1 MKTISPKFVLS
12 IVCISLSL
20 LTGCVGPRQASENW
34 PQSLPPL
41 EFYKDVYYADQKN
54 QPQQTLNNYLRW
66 VRNFY
71 QGFELY
77 RQGWNDFV
85 PQVLADVEDPQKRS
99 EVERQL
105 YYLGRDISGEWG
117 KYDEKRLIRTR
128 HLSVWGNAMRTAMA
142 TGDVLEIINEVEQ
155 DVEALLNRTLDPDEI
170 NADRYYEQD
179 KDDAFRF

>member
-1 MKTISPKFVLS
+1 MKSISSKTVSAL
-12 IVCISLSL
+12 IGITLAL
-20 LTGCVGPRQASENW
+20 LVGCVGPRQASENW

-41 EFYKDVYYADQKN
+41 SFYKEIYYADKRN

-77 RQGWNDFV
+77 RQGWSDFV
-85 PQVLADVEDPQKRS
+85 PDVLADIEDSQKKL

-117 KYDEKRLIRTR
+117 KYDEKRLVRTR

-142 TGDVLEIINEVEQ
+142 KGDVLEIINKVEQ
-155 DVEALLNRTLDPDEI
+155 DVEALLNKSLEPEEI
-170 NADRYYEQD
+170 SADRYYEQD
-179 KDDAFRF
+179 EDDAFRF